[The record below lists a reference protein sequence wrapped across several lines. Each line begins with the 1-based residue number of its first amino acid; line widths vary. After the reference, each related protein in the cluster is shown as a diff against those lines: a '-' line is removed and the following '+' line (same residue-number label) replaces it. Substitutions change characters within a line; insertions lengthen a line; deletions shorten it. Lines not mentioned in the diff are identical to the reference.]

1 MAIVF
6 FRQRCEA
13 LVAAANPRPRQTT
26 SAERVKGR
34 ISGSLRP
41 IFFPL
46 RLPSRLAMQ
55 DFVTQLPQ
63 FLRHPLLRLRRLL
76 DIAARVLDH
85 RQQRLHLGSEL
96 RMDSQL

>member
-1 MAIVF
+1 MS

-26 SAERVKGR
+26 SAERVKVR
-34 ISGSLRP
+34 ICGPLRP

-46 RLPSRLAMQ
+46 RLPSRLTMQ

-63 FLRHPLLRLRRLL
+63 FLRHPLLRLSRLL
-76 DIAARVLDH
+76 DIAARVLDR

-96 RMDSQL
+96 WMASQL